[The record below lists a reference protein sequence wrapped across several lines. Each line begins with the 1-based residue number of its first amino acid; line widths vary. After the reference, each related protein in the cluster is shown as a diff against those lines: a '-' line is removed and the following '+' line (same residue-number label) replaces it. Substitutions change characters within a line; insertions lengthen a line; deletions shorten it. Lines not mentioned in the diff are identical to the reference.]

1 LQDEKVSNTVIRKT
15 KAAQELGKENRQLP
29 KAPTG
34 ILGLDEITQG
44 GFPRGRPTLICGSAG
59 AGKTLLAMEFLVRG
73 ATEYNEP
80 GVFMAFEETAPE
92 LTQNVRSLG
101 FDLDELAKEK
111 KLVIDF
117 VRLERSEIDETGD
130 YDLEGLFIR
139 LGAALDAIGAK
150 RVVLDT
156 IENLFAGLQNEG
168 ILRAELRR
176 LFRWLKDRGVTA
188 VITAERGEGALTRHG
203 LEEYVSDCVILLDH
217 RVTDQVSTR
226 RLRIVKYRGTAHG
239 TNEYPFLIDED
250 GFSVLP
256 VTSLGLQHQV
266 SEERISSGVPRLD
279 TMLSGKGFYRGTTIL
294 VSGTAGTGKTSLA
307 ASFVDAACRRGERCL
322 YFSFEESPG
331 QLIRNMRSIGL
342 NLEQWTTKK
351 LLQFHSSRA
360 SFYGLEMHLAVIH
373 KIVQE
378 FQPEVVV
385 LDPVGSLIHAGN
397 RRDAQSMMIRLI
409 DFLKQRKITAFL
421 TNLTSGGQAL
431 ERTDVEISS
440 IVDTWLL
447 MRDIELDGERNRALY
462 VLKSRGMAHSNQLR
476 EFLLTPQGVDLLDV
490 YVGPEGVLT
499 GSSRL
504 SQEAREKADALAR
517 RQDAERKDRD
527 RMRKREALEA
537 RIVALRKEFEVA
549 EAEAETA
556 SVEYDLREEMIVHN
570 REAMARSRQA
580 DLVKDEVDGKRRRGA
595 R

>member
-1 LQDEKVSNTVIRKT
+1 
-15 KAAQELGKENRQLP
+15 
-29 KAPTG
+29 
-34 ILGLDEITQG
+34 
-44 GFPRGRPTLICGSAG
+44 
-59 AGKTLLAMEFLVRG
+59 
-73 ATEYNEP
+73 
-80 GVFMAFEETAPE
+80 
-92 LTQNVRSLG
+92 
-101 FDLDELAKEK
+101 
-111 KLVIDF
+111 
-117 VRLERSEIDETGD
+117 
-130 YDLEGLFIR
+130 
-139 LGAALDAIGAK
+139 
-150 RVVLDT
+150 
-156 IENLFAGLQNEG
+156 
-168 ILRAELRR
+168 
-176 LFRWLKDRGVTA
+176 
-188 VITAERGEGALTRHG
+188 
-203 LEEYVSDCVILLDH
+203 
-217 RVTDQVSTR
+217 
-226 RLRIVKYRGTAHG
+226 
-239 TNEYPFLIDED
+239 
-250 GFSVLP
+250 
-256 VTSLGLQHQV
+256 
-266 SEERISSGVPRLD
+266 
-279 TMLSGKGFYRGTTIL
+279 
-294 VSGTAGTGKTSLA
+294 
-307 ASFVDAACRRGERCL
+307 
-322 YFSFEESPG
+322 
-331 QLIRNMRSIGL
+331 
-342 NLEQWTTKK
+342 
-351 LLQFHSSRA
+351 
-360 SFYGLEMHLAVIH
+360 
-373 KIVQE
+373 
-378 FQPEVVV
+378 
-385 LDPVGSLIHAGN
+385 
-397 RRDAQSMMIRLI
+397 MIRLI

-476 EFLLTPQGVDLLDV
+476 EFFLTPQGVDLLDV